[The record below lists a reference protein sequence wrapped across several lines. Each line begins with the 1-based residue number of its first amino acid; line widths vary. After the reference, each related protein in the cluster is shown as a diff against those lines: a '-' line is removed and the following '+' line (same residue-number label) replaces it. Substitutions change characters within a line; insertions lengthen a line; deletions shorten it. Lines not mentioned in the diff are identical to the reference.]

1 VAIGVNW
8 KEVWA
13 DVWADVW
20 QNTPPVEVP
29 DVVGQS
35 QASATTEIEG
45 EGFVVAVETAYSST
59 VPVGNVISQVP
70 TAGTLALAGSTVT
83 ITVSLGEAPAQSA
96 AGKSKKRRLYVEIDG
111 QRFDVK
117 SEAEAV
123 ELLQRARAIAESQAE
138 KRAETAA
145 SNVTRIARRTGSVPQ
160 LQIKTPEIEAS
171 PDLNVSQLIADIRRL
186 YDKAAIEAELRVLL
200 QKQMDDEDEELLLL

>member
-1 VAIGVNW
+1 MPA
-8 KEVWA
+8 WA
-13 DVWADVW
+13 SGAWATGAW
-20 QNTPPVEVP
+20 AGTAWAETGITVP

-35 QASATTEIEG
+35 QASGTAELEG
-45 EGFVVAVETAYSST
+45 DGFVVAVETAYSST
-59 VPVGNVISQVP
+59 VPAGDIISQQP
-70 TAGTLALAGSTVT
+70 TAGAEVLEGSTVT
-83 ITVSLGEAPAQSA
+83 ITVSLGEAQNA

-145 SNVTRIARRTGSVPQ
+145 SNVTRIARRTGSVPA
-160 LQIKTPEIEAS
+160 LKIKTPEIKAS
-171 PDLNVSQLIADIRRL
+171 NDLNVSQLIADIRRL